1 MGQKKRWM
9 KGSAKLLDKKYKK
22 AEKIL
27 LKALKAK
34 DDNLID
40 RHFAYNLLI
49 KLYLQLQDERE
60 DALEKC
66 IYYCKEDIKRLPEF
80 LEAWK
85 KEYGDTSHLRCPSII
100 QLANIHQE
108 NREFQEAINL
118 YNFALE
124 LGLDDGKEAGFQGK
138 VKKLEKKLN
147 KKNKD

>member
-34 DDNLID
+34 DDNPID

-49 KLYLQLQDERE
+49 KLYLQLQAERA

-66 IYYCKEDIKRLPEF
+66 IHYCQEDIKRLPEF
-80 LEAWK
+80 LETWK
-85 KEYGDTSHLRCPSII
+85 KEYGDTSQLRCPSIM

-108 NREFQEAINL
+108 NKEFQEAINL

-124 LGLDDGKEAGFQGK
+124 LGLDDGTKEGFHGK
-138 VKKLEKKLN
+138 VERLEKKLN
-147 KKNKD
+147 KKSKD